1 MRKNINPQKNIPVGW
16 KELKLGDVLTV
27 GNGKDYKHLGKGV
40 VPVFGTGGYMSSVD
54 KPLYSGETVFIGRK
68 GTIDKPFYFKGDFWT
83 VDTLFYTYNYKNT
96 NAKYINFVFQ
106 KINWKLYNEASGVPS
121 LSKNTIE
128 KIKFTFPSL
137 LEQKHIIAV
146 LETWDQVIEKLA
158 KKIKVKK
165 NIKKGL
171 MQNLLTGKMRL
182 VGFKDIWRIV
192 KLGDVA
198 KVIMGQ
204 SPSSSAYNENRS
216 GLPLIQGNNDIKKGK
231 TIERIWTTEITKQVG
246 HETII
251 MTVRAPVGSIGIASG
266 EICIGRGVCGII
278 PEKIN
283 KDFLLKFL
291 ESCESIWRSL
301 EQGSTFSAISG
312 TDIKNLEINAPTS
325 VKEQNAIADI
335 IVIADKEIDELEKKL
350 SVLKDQKKYLLNN
363 LITGQIRVPRK

>member
-1 MRKNINPQKNIPVGW
+1 MKKNNLQKYIPTGW
-16 KELKLGDVLTV
+16 QEAKLGDVLMV
-27 GNGKDYKHLGKGV
+27 GSGKDYKHLEKGDI
-40 VPVFGTGGYMSSVD
+40 PVFGTGGHMLSVD

-96 NAKYINFVFQ
+96 TAKYINFVFQ

-128 KIKFTFPSL
+128 KIKFIFPSL
-137 LEQKHIIAV
+137 SEQKRIVAM
-146 LETWDQVIEKLA
+146 LEGWDHAIEKLTR
-158 KKIKVKK
+158 KIKVKK
-165 NIKKGL
+165 NVKKGL
-171 MQNLLTGKMRL
+171 MQNLLTGKVRL
-182 VGFKDIWRIV
+182 VGFKDKWRMI

-198 KVIMGQ
+198 RVIMGQ
-204 SPSSSAYNENRS
+204 SPSSSAYNENRN

-231 TIERIWTTEITKQVG
+231 TIERIWTTKITKQVG

-251 MTVRAPVGSIGIASG
+251 MTVRAPVGSIGISSG

-312 TDIKNLEINAPTS
+312 IDIRNLEIS
-325 VKEQNAIADI
+325 VPISIKEQDTIADI
-335 IVIADKEIDELEKKL
+335 LVISDNEIEALEKKL
-350 SVLKDQKKYLLNN
+350 TILKEQKKYLLNN
-363 LITGQIRVPRK
+363 LITGIIRTKA